1 MSDKYAPI
9 REISEEA
16 YQLTL
21 KVLSGEAPNGHY
33 DFSDGAY
40 ANVFYGSPKPL
51 AECKYEAHRKMI
63 DVQMILEGKEIIGIE
78 PLEVMR
84 RGECTMPFSEE
95 KDAEVWSHN
104 DDGTHHV
111 LGAGD
116 YLIILPEHAHM
127 PGALADEAIPRVRK
141 MIIKA
146 PVTLLKK

>member
-21 KVLSGEAPNGHY
+21 KLVKGEVPNGHY

-40 ANVFYGSPKPL
+40 ANVFNGNTKPL

-84 RGECTMPFSEE
+84 AGECTMPFSEE
-95 KDAEVWSHN
+95 KDAEVWTHN
-104 DDGTHHV
+104 DNGTHNV
-111 LGAGD
+111 LSAGD

-127 PGALADEAIPRVRK
+127 PGAAVEGEDTRVRK